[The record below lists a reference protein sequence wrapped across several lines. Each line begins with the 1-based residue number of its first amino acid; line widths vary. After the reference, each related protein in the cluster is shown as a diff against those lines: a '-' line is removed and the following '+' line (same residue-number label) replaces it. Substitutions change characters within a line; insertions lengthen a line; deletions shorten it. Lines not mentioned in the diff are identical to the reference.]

1 MNGSDPGEAELSLGV
16 LGCSSIAR
24 RRTLPAATSLDQ
36 VRIAAVASRSA
47 ERAAS
52 VAAEFASTP
61 CGYDELIEND
71 DIDAVYI
78 GLPNALHHEWTRRA
92 LLAGKHVLCEK
103 PLTGDPA
110 TTKDVVDLAAERG
123 LVLRENFAFLHHP
136 QHGRVRDLLAS
147 GRIGEIRTLSAAFG
161 IPPLPAG
168 DIRYDAGLGG
178 GALLDTGVYPIRLA
192 RLLLGDGLSVVGAAL
207 RVDERLGVD
216 VSGHALLV
224 SAHGVLADLEFG
236 FQHTYRCRYQL
247 WGSTATLSLDRAFI
261 TPPEYQPRLL
271 LEEQDH
277 TETFTLPPAHQ
288 IRLSL
293 GSFAEAALGGR
304 TAGAEQPWLAG
315 AQETARLVEEI
326 RSVAVRVPGR
336 AGAR

>member
-1 MNGSDPGEAELSLGV
+1 MTPPLSLGV

-36 VRIAAVASRSA
+36 VRIAAVASRTP
-47 ERAAS
+47 ERAVAF
-52 VAAEFASTP
+52 AAEFGGTP
-61 CGYDELIEND
+61 CGYDELVEND
-71 DIDAVYI
+71 DVGAVYI

-92 LLAGKHVLCEK
+92 LAAGKHVLCEK

-136 QHGRVRDLLAS
+136 QHERVRELMAR
-147 GRIGEIRTLSAAFG
+147 GRFGEVRTLSASFG
-161 IPPLPAG
+161 IPPLPAS

-178 GALLDTGVYPIRLA
+178 GALLDTGVYPLRLA
-192 RLLLGDGLSVVGAAL
+192 WLLLGEGLTVAGAVL
-207 RVDERLGVD
+207 RVDDQLGID

-224 SAHGVLADLEFG
+224 SPQGVLADLEFG

-247 WGSTATLSLDRAFI
+247 WGSAASLLLDRAFI
-261 TPPEYQPRLL
+261 TPPEYQPSLRI
-271 LEEQDH
+271 EEQDH
-277 TETFTLPPAHQ
+277 TETFILSAAHQ
-288 IRLSL
+288 IRRSL
-293 GSFAEAALGGR
+293 GSFADAALGGR
-304 TAGAEQPWLAG
+304 TDRTEAPWLAG

-326 RSVAVRVPGR
+326 RSVAVRVPGTD
-336 AGAR
+336 GAR